1 MKNLVRIVFVVTF
14 FSVCNAQ
21 KLQDVARVTLET
33 IKADAIGKDV
43 QFIDMRTPDE
53 YTRGH
58 IDDAINIDI
67 ANLENFKAEV

>member
-1 MKNLVRIVFVVTF
+1 MVFVVTF
-14 FSVCNAQ
+14 ILVCNAQ

-33 IKADAIGKDV
+33 IIADAIGKDV
-43 QFIDMRTPDE
+43 QFIDVRTPDE